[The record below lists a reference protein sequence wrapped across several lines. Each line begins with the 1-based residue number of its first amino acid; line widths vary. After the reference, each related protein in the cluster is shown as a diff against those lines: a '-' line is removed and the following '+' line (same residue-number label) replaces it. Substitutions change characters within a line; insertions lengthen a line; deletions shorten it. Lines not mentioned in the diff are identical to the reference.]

1 MQKYD
6 IFNQERSDI
15 MASNYSNSLYKDYEK
30 LEKKYKELEKKYKFE
45 KLRADV
51 AEYENQRFEIIN
63 NKKQSI
69 IDEKEKIIIAQ
80 NNKIIEL
87 TKKLNMTEYE
97 RNQYLAKL
105 NIDGTNAGIP
115 TSQTPINKKKLI
127 PNSRKNTGGKIG
139 GKLNHPKYKLE
150 KFNDKEI
157 NENEDITL
165 DECPE
170 CGSKELIELN
180 SEITKD
186 EFDYQVK
193 IIKKRNHFKEYKCP
207 NCNKIV
213 RKNIPANLKEDNQYG
228 NNVQA
233 TALTLLNIGNV
244 PMNKVRKIICG
255 LTINEI
261 NLSEGYIAKLQKRAA
276 SKLEQFIIDLKF
288 YITHLNLLYWDDT
301 VIMINKNR
309 SCMRFYGN
317 EDVALYCAHMQKNKD
332 GLDKDNILNLLSEN
346 TVVEHDHNKVNYNEE
361 YSFINAECCQHLIR
375 DLQKIKTNIPNRT
388 WSIKLKE
395 LFQEYD
401 HKRNVLI
408 SEKKD
413 YFSEDEFN
421 EFVSK
426 INQFLLLGT
435 EEHLVESEVYYAK
448 EERALLTR
456 LMEYRDNYIYWT
468 LDFNLPFTNN
478 LSERALRGIKSK
490 MKIAGQ
496 FQNITSAE
504 YYATIRSYIETCYRN
519 NVNGHEA
526 LVRLMDN
533 NPYTLKEILEIGKQN
548 AEKSK

>member
-1 MQKYD
+1 MPLGCRRRVVLSLWALK
-6 IFNQERSDI
+6 NQ
-15 MASNYSNSLYKDYEK
+15 
-30 LEKKYKELEKKYKFE
+30 
-45 KLRADV
+45 
-51 AEYENQRFEIIN
+51 
-63 NKKQSI
+63 
-69 IDEKEKIIIAQ
+69 
-80 NNKIIEL
+80 IIEL

-97 RNQYLAKL
+97 RDQYLAKL

-115 TSQTPINKKKLI
+115 TSQTPINKNKLI

-139 GKLNHPKYKLE
+139 GQLVHPKYKLN
-150 KFNDKEI
+150 KFDDKEI
-157 NENEDITL
+157 NENEDIIL

-207 NCNKIV
+207 KCNKIV

-255 LTINEI
+255 LTMNEI
-261 NLSEGYIAKLQKRAA
+261 DLSEGYIAKLQKRAA
-276 SKLEQFIIDLKF
+276 LKLEQFMVDLKF

-317 EDVALYCAHMQKNKD
+317 EDTALYCAHMQKNKD
-332 GLDKDNILNLLSEN
+332 GLDKDNILNLLSKN
-346 TVVEHDHNKVNYNEE
+346 TVVEHDHNKVNYNDE

-388 WSIKLKE
+388 WCEKLKE
-395 LFQEYD
+395 LFIEYD

-408 SEKKD
+408 SNKIDHFPEN
-413 YFSEDEFN
+413 EFN

-426 INQFLLLGT
+426 TNQFLLLGT
-435 EEHLVESEVYYAK
+435 EEHLADSEVYYAK
-448 EERALLTR
+448 EEKALLIR

-496 FQNITSAE
+496 FQNISNAE
-504 YYATIRSYIETCYRN
+504 YYAIIRSYIETCYRN
-519 NVNGHEA
+519 NINGHEA

-533 NPYTLKEILEIGKQN
+533 NPYTLNEILEIGKQN
-548 AEKSK
+548 SEKSK

>member
-1 MQKYD
+1 MT
-6 IFNQERSDI
+6 
-15 MASNYSNSLYKDYEK
+15 SNYSKGLFNDYEK
-30 LEKKYKELEKKYKFE
+30 LIVKNKELIQENKFL
-45 KLRADV
+45 KLQVDV
-51 AEYENQRFEIIN
+51 AESEQKRLEKIAF
-63 NKKQSI
+63 Q
-69 IDEKEKIIIAQ
+69 KEKQ
-80 NNKIIEL
+80 VEEVNNEINALKKKIIEL
-87 TKKLNMTEYE
+87 TKKLDMTEYE

-115 TSQTPINKKKLI
+115 TSQTPINRNKLI

-139 GKLNHPKYKLE
+139 GKLNHKKNILN
-150 KFNDKEI
+150 KFNDNEI
-157 NENEDITL
+157 NENEDFTL

-186 EFDYQVK
+186 EFDYQIK
-193 IIKKRNHFKEYKCP
+193 IIKKRNHFKEYKCQ

-213 RKNIPANLKEDNQYG
+213 RKNIPVNLKEENQYG

-261 NLSEGYIAKLQKRAA
+261 NLSEGFIAKLQKHAA
-276 SKLEQFIIDLKF
+276 LKLEQFIIDLKF

-332 GLDKDNILNLLSEN
+332 GLDKDNILSKLSEN
-346 TVVEHDHNKVNYNEE
+346 TVVEHDHNKVNYNDE
-361 YSFINAECCQHLIR
+361 YCFINAECCQHLIR
-375 DLQKIKTNIPNRT
+375 DLQKVKTNIPNRT
-388 WSIKLKE
+388 WCEKLKE
-395 LFQEYD
+395 LFIEYD
-401 HKRNVLI
+401 HKRNLLI
-408 SEKKD
+408 SEKID
-413 YFSEDEFN
+413 HFSEEEFN
-421 EFVSK
+421 KFISK

-435 EEHLVESEVYYAK
+435 EEYLADSETYYAK
-448 EERALLTR
+448 EERALLIR
-456 LMEYRDNYIYWT
+456 LMEYRDNYIYWA

-496 FQNITSAE
+496 FQNIMNAE
-504 YYATIRSYIETCYRN
+504 YYAIIRSYIETCYRN
-519 NVNGHEA
+519 NINGHEA
-526 LVRLMDN
+526 LVKLMN
-533 NPYTLKEILEIGKQN
+533 NEPYTLNEILEIGKQS

>member
-1 MQKYD
+1 MT
-6 IFNQERSDI
+6 
-15 MASNYSNSLYKDYEK
+15 SNYSNSLYKDYEK

-87 TKKLNMTEYE
+87 TKKLNMSEYE

-139 GKLNHPKYKLE
+139 GKLKHPKYKLE
-150 KFNDKEI
+150 KFDDKEI

-165 DECPE
+165 DVCPE

-180 SEITKD
+180 SEVTKD

-193 IIKKRNHFKEYKCP
+193 IIKKRNHFKEYKCS

-213 RKNIPANLKEDNQYG
+213 RKNIPVNLKEDNQYG

-395 LFQEYD
+395 LFQEYA

-435 EEHLVESEVYYAK
+435 EEYLADSEVYYAK

-519 NVNGHEA
+519 NVNGHAA

>member
-1 MQKYD
+1 MG
-6 IFNQERSDI
+6 
-15 MASNYSNSLYKDYEK
+15 ANYSKSLYNDYEK
-30 LEKKYKELEKKYKFE
+30 LVIKNKELSQENKFLKLQINIAESEKQRLE
-45 KLRADV
+45 KINFQKRKQYEEAI
-51 AEYENQRFEIIN
+51 YEN
-63 NKKQSI
+63 
-69 IDEKEKIIIAQ
+69 IALK
-80 NNKIIEL
+80 NKIIEL

-97 RNQYLAKL
+97 RDQYLAKL

-115 TSQTPINKKKLI
+115 TSQTPINKNKLI

-139 GKLNHPKYKLE
+139 GKPNHKKSKLE
-150 KFNDKEI
+150 TFADEEI
-157 NENEDITL
+157 NENEDIIL

-170 CGSKELIELN
+170 CGSKKLIELE

-193 IIKKRNHFKEYKCP
+193 IIKKRIHFKEYKCP

-213 RKNIPANLKEDNQYG
+213 RKNIPVCLKEDNQYG

-233 TALTLLNIGNV
+233 TALTLMNIGNV

-255 LTINEI
+255 LTMNEI

-276 SKLEQFIIDLKF
+276 SKLEKFIIDLKF
-288 YITHLNLLYWDDT
+288 YIVHLNLLYWDDT

-317 EDVALYCAHMQKNKD
+317 EDVALYCAHMHKD
-332 GLDKDNILNLLSEN
+332 KEGLDKDNILKLLSEN
-346 TVVEHDHNKVNYNEE
+346 TVVEHDHNKVNYNDE

-375 DLQKIKTNIPNRT
+375 DLEKVKTNIPDRT
-388 WSIKLKE
+388 WCTKLKE
-395 LFQEYD
+395 LFIEYD

-408 SEKKD
+408 LEKKD
-413 YFSEDEFN
+413 HFSEEEFN
-421 EFVSK
+421 EFISK

-435 EEHLVESEVYYAK
+435 EEHLADSEVYYAN
-448 EERALLTR
+448 EEKALLIR

-468 LDFNLPFTNN
+468 IDFNLPFTNN

-490 MKIAGQ
+490 MKISGQ
-496 FQNITSAE
+496 FQNIASAE
-504 YYATIRSYIETCYRN
+504 YYAIIRSYIETCYRN

-526 LVRLMDN
+526 LISLMN
-533 NPYTLKEILEIGKQN
+533 NEPYTLSEILEIGKQN
-548 AEKSK
+548 AERAK

>member
-6 IFNQERSDI
+6 IFNSERSDI
-15 MASNYSNSLYKDYEK
+15 MASNYSNSLYNDYEK
-30 LEKKYKELEKKYKFE
+30 LVIKNKELIQENKFL
-45 KLRADV
+45 KLQVDV
-51 AEYENQRFEIIN
+51 AEYEQQRLEKIAF
-63 NKKQSI
+63 Q
-69 IDEKEKIIIAQ
+69 KEKQVEEANNEINALK
-80 NNKIIEL
+80 NKIIEL
-87 TKKLNMTEYE
+87 TKKLNMTKYE
-97 RNQYLAKL
+97 RDQYLAKL

-115 TSQTPINKKKLI
+115 TSQTPINKNKLI

-139 GKLNHPKYKLE
+139 GRLNHPKYKLE
-150 KFNDKEI
+150 KFDDKEI

-213 RKNIPANLKEDNQYG
+213 RKNIPSNLKEDNQYG

-276 SKLEQFIIDLKF
+276 LKLEQFIIDLKF

-332 GLDKDNILNLLSEN
+332 GLDKDNILNLLSKN
-346 TVVEHDHNKVNYNEE
+346 TVVEHDHNKVNYNDE

-375 DLQKIKTNIPNRT
+375 DLQKAKTNIPNRT

-395 LFQEYD
+395 LFIEYD

-435 EEHLVESEVYYAK
+435 EEHLADSEVYYAK

-519 NVNGHEA
+519 NVNGHKA
-526 LVRLMDN
+526 LLRLMDN

>member
-63 NKKQSI
+63 NKI
-69 IDEKEKIIIAQ
+69 
-80 NNKIIEL
+80 NEL

-193 IIKKRNHFKEYKCP
+193 IIKNV
-207 NCNKIV
+207 IIL
-213 RKNIPANLKEDNQYG
+213 KNI
-228 NNVQA
+228 NVQ
-233 TALTLLNIGNV
+233 I
-244 PMNKVRKIICG
+244 
-255 LTINEI
+255 
-261 NLSEGYIAKLQKRAA
+261 
-276 SKLEQFIIDLKF
+276 
-288 YITHLNLLYWDDT
+288 
-301 VIMINKNR
+301 VIK
-309 SCMRFYGN
+309 
-317 EDVALYCAHMQKNKD
+317 
-332 GLDKDNILNLLSEN
+332 
-346 TVVEHDHNKVNYNEE
+346 
-361 YSFINAECCQHLIR
+361 
-375 DLQKIKTNIPNRT
+375 
-388 WSIKLKE
+388 
-395 LFQEYD
+395 
-401 HKRNVLI
+401 
-408 SEKKD
+408 
-413 YFSEDEFN
+413 
-421 EFVSK
+421 
-426 INQFLLLGT
+426 
-435 EEHLVESEVYYAK
+435 
-448 EERALLTR
+448 
-456 LMEYRDNYIYWT
+456 
-468 LDFNLPFTNN
+468 
-478 LSERALRGIKSK
+478 
-490 MKIAGQ
+490 
-496 FQNITSAE
+496 
-504 YYATIRSYIETCYRN
+504 
-519 NVNGHEA
+519 
-526 LVRLMDN
+526 
-533 NPYTLKEILEIGKQN
+533 
-548 AEKSK
+548 

>member
-375 DLQKIKTNIPNRT
+375 DLQKVKTNIPNRT

>member
-261 NLSEGYIAKLQKRAA
+261 NLSEGYIAKLQKRAT

-375 DLQKIKTNIPNRT
+375 DLQKVKTNIPNRT

-435 EEHLVESEVYYAK
+435 EENLAESEVYYAK